1 MASNM
6 NKHIIRKAK
15 LSDNKKHR
23 YSLKRI
29 WDKDKPKVL
38 FIMLN
43 PSLADNYKDDPT
55 IRRLIKFAKLF
66 GYGGFYVGNLFSYI
80 TSYPKDLVDKD
91 LSFCN
96 KNLKEIRKMISLSK
110 EVVYGWGNSFEE
122 PDWLKKIISNPKCFG
137 KNKNKTPKH
146 PLYLSYNNK
155 LVDYR

>member
-1 MASNM
+1 MQESTIKRHAL
-6 NKHIIRKAK
+6 
-15 LSDNKKHR
+15 LSKDKKYR

-29 WDKDKPKVL
+29 WNNDKPKVL

-55 IRRLIKFAKLF
+55 IRRLIKFAKLY

-80 TSYPKDLVDKD
+80 TPYPSELLDKD
-91 LSFCN
+91 LMFSK
-96 KNLKEIRKMISLSK
+96 KNIHEIKKMTGLIK
-110 EVVYGWGNSFEE
+110 DVVYGWGNSFEE
-122 PDWLKKIISNPKCFG
+122 PEWLKQIISNPKCFG

>member
-1 MASNM
+1 M

-15 LSDNKKHR
+15 LSYNKKHR

-29 WDKDKPKVL
+29 WDKDKPKAL

-55 IRRLIKFAKLF
+55 IRRLIKFAKLY

-80 TSYPKDLVDKD
+80 TPYPKDLADKD
-91 LSFCN
+91 LSFSK
-96 KNLKEIRKMISLSK
+96 KNLKEIRKMIALTK
-110 EVVYGWGNSFEE
+110 AVVYGWGNSFEE
-122 PDWLKKIISNPKCFG
+122 PDWLKKNVSKPKCFG
-137 KNKNKTPKH
+137 KNKNQTPKH

>member
-1 MASNM
+1 M

-15 LSDNKKHR
+15 LSYNKKHR

-29 WDKDKPKVL
+29 WDKDKPKAL

-43 PSLADNYKDDPT
+43 PSLADNYQDDPT
-55 IRRLIKFAKLF
+55 IRRLIKFAKLY

-80 TSYPKDLVDKD
+80 TPYPKDLVDKN

-96 KNLKEIRKMISLSK
+96 KNLKEIRKMIALSK
-110 EVVYGWGNSFEE
+110 EVIYGWGNSFEE
-122 PDWLKKIISNPKCFG
+122 PDWLKKNVTKHKCFV
-137 KNKNKTPKH
+137 KNKKKTPKH
-146 PLYLSYNNK
+146 PLYITNNNK

>member
-1 MASNM
+1 LQESTIKRHAL
-6 NKHIIRKAK
+6 
-15 LSDNKKHR
+15 LSKDKKYR

-29 WDKDKPKVL
+29 WDNDKPKVL

-43 PSLADNYKDDPT
+43 PSLADNYQDDPT
-55 IRRLIKFAKLF
+55 IRRLIKFAKLY

-146 PLYLSYNNK
+146 PLYLSYNHK
-155 LVDYR
+155 LVNYR

>member
-1 MASNM
+1 LQESTIKRHAL
-6 NKHIIRKAK
+6 
-15 LSDNKKHR
+15 LSKDKKYR

-29 WDKDKPKVL
+29 WDNDKPKVL

-43 PSLADNYKDDPT
+43 PSLADNYQDDPT
-55 IRRLIKFAKLF
+55 IRRLIKFAKLY

-80 TSYPKDLVDKD
+80 TPYPSELLDKD
-91 LSFCN
+91 LMFSK
-96 KNLKEIRKMISLSK
+96 KNIHEIKKMIGLIK
-110 EVVYGWGNSFEE
+110 DVVYGWGNSFEE
-122 PDWLKKIISNPKCFG
+122 PEWLKQIISNPKCFG